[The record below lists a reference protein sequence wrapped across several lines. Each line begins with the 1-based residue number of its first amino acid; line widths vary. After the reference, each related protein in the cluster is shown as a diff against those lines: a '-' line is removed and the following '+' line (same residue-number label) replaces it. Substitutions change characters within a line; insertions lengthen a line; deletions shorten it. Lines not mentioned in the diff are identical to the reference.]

1 MTGNRS
7 TQQLPNLIVG
17 REREQRQLRSAL
29 VRSLDGLVSLALVSG
44 EAGIGKSTLVDE
56 LRRTAG
62 GEGCLVLAGGCYELE
77 TTPPYGP
84 WAEIAR
90 AYPDDGELPDLPDEL
105 RPGGGME
112 GVDSQPALF
121 DLASRFFAEI
131 SSRRPLI
138 LILEDVHWADP
149 ASLDLLRYLARSR
162 SQSPLLI
169 VATYRDEEI
178 SEQDH
183 LFSLLPAL
191 VRESQATRIE
201 LQRLSAEDVTDLVA
215 RRYRLAPDS
224 QDRLVDYLCRL
235 AEGNPFFITE
245 LLHTL
250 EEHGTLTPT
259 AGGWRLGDL
268 DATGVPV
275 LVQQVIARRMASL
288 DRPARIVLDIA
299 AVAGADATLDL
310 LESLQAGVDADLDM
324 LLQQAIDHRL
334 LVLYPDGRRIR
345 FSHALVRQAV
355 YESIPPLRRRSLHR
369 QIGELL
375 AGRARP
381 DPDRA
386 AHHFYQAGDER
397 ALDWLIRA
405 AEQAQS
411 FFAPE
416 TVIIRCRQAID
427 LANQLEAEPPLA
439 IYRLQGL
446 ALETVGD
453 FDGALETHETALNL
467 ARQQENRRSDWRAL
481 LDLAELWASRDYH
494 RSEDYCARA
503 VERARMMDDHAAL
516 GHSLNRLG
524 NWQMN
529 AGQVEAGIQNHREA
543 LEVFEEANDL
553 HGRALTL
560 DLLGIAM
567 QIAGDTPTSLRYYEQ
582 AIPLLRRV
590 DDRRTLASA
599 LSSAGASA
607 SGVAL
612 PSGTKLG
619 DLPPSLGSSPMDL
632 IREAADIAQVA
643 GWQSGLTYTM
653 HLSGHGAMRLGD
665 ARSGLEQLHEAVR
678 IASEIDHK
686 QWYVSANLHLA
697 RAYLYLRSPA
707 HCLAHVRTVEFALSE
722 LASNLWQNIANGLA
736 ASAYIEQGDF
746 DAARKV
752 LPDWDEVAGQS
763 SRPIF
768 WAGWFS
774 SAELALANDEYEFA
788 LEIIDRL
795 IYLSAGTSGH
805 LYPEISWLK
814 GLALL
819 ATGRH
824 KEAEVALLEAS
835 EVSERFSFKIF
846 RWRVHGALRRL
857 YLAQGR
863 SDEADSAGCK
873 ALAIVDEIGDQLDD
887 EKVQSAFLASARAEV
902 PGDPPYAIAR
912 SSEGIF
918 GGLTPREIEVLQLVA
933 RGMTNDE
940 VSEQLFISPRTV
952 GQHLRSIYNKL
963 DVTNRTAASRIATEA
978 GLLV

>member
-7 TQQLPNLIVG
+7 TQQFPNLIVG
-17 REREQRQLRSAL
+17 REREQQQVRSAL
-29 VRSLDGLVSLALVSG
+29 VRSLDGIVSLALVSG

-84 WAEIAR
+84 WVEIVR
-90 AYPDDGELPDLPDEL
+90 AYPDDVELPDLPDEL

-131 SSRRPLI
+131 ASRRPLI

-201 LQRLSAEDVTDLVA
+201 LQRLSVEDVTDLVA
-215 RRYRLAPDS
+215 GRYRLASDS

-310 LESLQAGVDADLDM
+310 LESLQAGVDADLDTM
-324 LLQQAIDHRL
+324 LQQAIDHRL

-375 AGRARP
+375 ASRARP

-397 ALDWLIRA
+397 ALIWLARA

-411 FFAPE
+411 LFAPE

-453 FDGALETHETALNL
+453 FDGALESHEAAL
-467 ARQQENRRSDWRAL
+467 ERSRLQDERESEWQAL
-481 LDLAELWASRDYH
+481 LDLASLWASRDYD
-494 RSEDYCARA
+494 RTGDYCQQA
-503 VERARMMDDHAAL
+503 VELARTMNDPAVL

-524 NWQMN
+524 NWELN
-529 AGQVEAGIQNHREA
+529 AGDPTSSIPKHEEA
-543 LEVFEEANDL
+543 LEIFSDLDDRRGMARTLDLMAISYALTGRPLKHLESMESAVTLLREIQDKQTLATVLTTAASSLGTSEAISRIYLQSPSLGLEAYPALAESLKIAREIGSRPGESFAMWILGELHMLRGQYRLANDL
-553 HGRALTL
+553 YDAAADIAEGIGHQQWLVIGLTRRGRLSRNLL
-560 DLLGIAM
+560 DLDQALD
-567 QIAGDTPTSLRYYEQ
+567 QFEQ
-582 AIPLLRRV
+582 ALDLARRIRSRHWQAESATFLASILIARGDYGGAKRVLDQTIGRPATPQIWGEWYCCFVRVELQLAQDQPDLALESLDGIIERMEPGPGYVTPFVTRMRGECLMAVGRMADAEKEFRAAHQVARLFRYRPLEW
-590 DDRRTLASA
+590 RTLASLCRLLIVQGRLDEAESARLEATAIVGDLAEDLWDASLRDSFRARA
-599 LSSAGASA
+599 LALIPGRPPFVSDRSAN
-607 SGVAL
+607 SGFAGLTSREFEVLGLVAL
-612 PSGTKLG
+612 
-619 DLPPSLGSSPMDL
+619 
-632 IREAADIAQVA
+632 
-643 GWQSGLTYTM
+643 GLTN
-653 HLSGHGAMRLGD
+653 
-665 ARSGLEQLHEAVR
+665 E
-678 IASEIDHK
+678 
-686 QWYVSANLHLA
+686 
-697 RAYLYLRSPA
+697 
-707 HCLAHVRTVEFALSE
+707 
-722 LASNLWQNIANGLA
+722 
-736 ASAYIEQGDF
+736 
-746 DAARKV
+746 
-752 LPDWDEVAGQS
+752 
-763 SRPIF
+763 
-768 WAGWFS
+768 
-774 SAELALANDEYEFA
+774 
-788 LEIIDRL
+788 
-795 IYLSAGTSGH
+795 
-805 LYPEISWLK
+805 
-814 GLALL
+814 
-819 ATGRH
+819 
-824 KEAEVALLEAS
+824 
-835 EVSERFSFKIF
+835 EVSER
-846 RWRVHGALRRL
+846 
-857 YLAQGR
+857 
-863 SDEADSAGCK
+863 
-873 ALAIVDEIGDQLDD
+873 
-887 EKVQSAFLASARAEV
+887 
-902 PGDPPYAIAR
+902 
-912 SSEGIF
+912 
-918 GGLTPREIEVLQLVA
+918 
-933 RGMTNDE
+933 
-940 VSEQLFISPRTV
+940 LFISPRTV

-963 DVTNRTAASRIATEA
+963 GVSNRTAASRIATEE
-978 GLLV
+978 GLL